1 MNKIKDTVIE
11 FHLTKI
17 IEPNLTFSDVKPT
30 ERLFNAIKNVVNK
43 LCAENSTS
51 LKRENYLER
60 EKCLSKMEEDE
71 MEITEPKVK
80 KAVKTNEPENLIDV
94 DIEFEI
100 NLDEE
105 KTR

>member
-1 MNKIKDTVIE
+1 
-11 FHLTKI
+11 
-17 IEPNLTFSDVKPT
+17 
-30 ERLFNAIKNVVNK
+30 
-43 LCAENSTS
+43 
-51 LKRENYLER
+51 
-60 EKCLSKMEEDE
+60 

-105 KTR
+105 KTRWKEQIYILSYLSFYFYLNTFGFSLIFKAKFGNKKNCN